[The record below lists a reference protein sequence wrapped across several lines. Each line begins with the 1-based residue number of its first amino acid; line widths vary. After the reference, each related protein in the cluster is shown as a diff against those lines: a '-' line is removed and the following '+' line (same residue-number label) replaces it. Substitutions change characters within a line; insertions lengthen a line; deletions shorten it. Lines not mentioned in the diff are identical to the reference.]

1 MSKCGVRLLLWL
13 LLCAISIAAGI
24 SVDVLLRTPAFPV
37 VVRVLG
43 LAGMVLA
50 YFPIQRSGKL
60 LRLLGDSVRWGCT
73 TRLVTTDIYQC
84 VRHPH
89 HMAVGVFM
97 TSLGLFVGH
106 WGSLLLIALT
116 QWLWILGFLF
126 LVEEKELEGNF
137 GDEYR
142 AYRREVP
149 MLFPKLLCV
158 ARILSRPIEVSRVA
172 LGRQDD
178 N

>member
-1 MSKCGVRLLLWL
+1 MSKCGVRLVLWL
-13 LLCAISIAAGI
+13 LLCGISIAAGI

-37 VVRVLG
+37 SVRVLG

-50 YFPIQRSGKL
+50 FFPIQRSGKL
-60 LRLLGDSVRWGCT
+60 LRILGDSVRWGCT
-73 TRLVTTDIYQC
+73 TRLVTTDIYRC

-97 TSLGLFVGH
+97 TSLGLFIGH
-106 WGSLLLIALT
+106 WGSLLLIAGT

-126 LVEEKELEGNF
+126 LVEERELENNF

-142 AYRREVP
+142 AYRREAP
-149 MLFPKLLCV
+149 MLFPRLLCL
-158 ARILSRPIEVSRVA
+158 ARILTKPIDASRDQF
-172 LGRQDD
+172 GRRDD

>member
-1 MSKCGVRLLLWL
+1 MSKCGVRLVLWL

-37 VVRVLG
+37 SARVLG

-50 YFPIQRSGKL
+50 FFPIQRSGKL
-60 LRLLGDSVRWGCT
+60 LRILGDSVRWGCT
-73 TRLVTTDIYQC
+73 TRLVTTDIYRC

-97 TSLGLFVGH
+97 TSLGLFIGR
-106 WGSLLLIALT
+106 WGSLLLIAVT

-126 LVEEKELEGNF
+126 LVEERELEGNF
-137 GDEYR
+137 GGEYR
-142 AYRREVP
+142 AYRQEVP
-149 MLFPKLLCV
+149 MLFPRLLCV
-158 ARILSRPIEVSRVA
+158 VRILTRPIEAPRVA
-172 LGRQDD
+172 LGRQNDS
-178 N
+178 